1 MRNLILAL
9 SDLHSGH
16 KLGLLT
22 PHLQISDDIAG
33 NEEPTTFQLNFAQR
47 ALWEQAERLIE
58 FTKEYAGGDE
68 ITLLIHGDIT
78 QGLKRPRELVSTRL
92 SDHLMIALQNIDFF
106 VKELNVVRI
115 RLAKGTGSHVFE
127 EGTSEIQVGE
137 MLKLKYPHLDIKTT
151 YHGLMD
157 IDGVTLDYAHH
168 GPSTGRRIWLG
179 GNEARYYLRD
189 IMLRDIMAGKTPPRI
204 FIRGHYHTWC
214 KETLTIS
221 VGNTDYESTLI
232 VTPSMCFPD
241 DFTQQAIKSP
251 QGITFGAVLL
261 ELFDGQLIS
270 TQRITQSLDV
280 RLKEEI

>member
-1 MRNLILAL
+1 MRNIILAL

-22 PHLQISDDIAG
+22 PHLQIADDIAG
-33 NEEPTTFQLNFAQR
+33 DTSPTSFQLNFAQR
-47 ALWEQAERLIE
+47 ALWEQVEKLVE
-58 FTKEYAGGDE
+58 FTRNYAKSDPV
-68 ITLLIHGDIT
+68 TLLIHGDIT
-78 QGLKRPRELVSTRL
+78 QGLKRPKELVSARL
-92 SDHLMIALQNIDFF
+92 SDHLMIAFQNIEYFMQ
-106 VKELNVVRI
+106 ELNITRV

-127 EGTSEIQVGE
+127 EGTSEIQIGE
-137 MLKLKYPHLDIKTT
+137 MLKLKYPRLDVKVT

-157 IDGVTLDYAHH
+157 IDGMSLDYAHH

-189 IMLRDIMAGKTPPRI
+189 IMLRDIMAGKTPPRV

-214 KETLTIS
+214 KETLTIPVGS
-221 VGNTDYESTLI
+221 VDYESTLI

-251 QGITFGAVLL
+251 QGITFGAVVL
-261 ELFDGQLIS
+261 EVFDGQLIS
-270 TQRITQSLDV
+270 THRITQSLDI
-280 RLKEEI
+280 RLKEEL